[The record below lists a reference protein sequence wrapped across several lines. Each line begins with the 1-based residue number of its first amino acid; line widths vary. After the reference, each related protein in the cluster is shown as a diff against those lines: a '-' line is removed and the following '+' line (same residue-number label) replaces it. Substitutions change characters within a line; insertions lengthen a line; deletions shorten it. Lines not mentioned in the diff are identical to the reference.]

1 MQDVHARFSGACRCT
16 RHDVPTPRW
25 CLHLCMTVY
34 VQVDAGKAGGSSSMD
49 GDGRGVGSLSLQLEA
64 LLTWSSGGL

>member
-1 MQDVHARFSGACRCT
+1 
-16 RHDVPTPRW
+16 
-25 CLHLCMTVY
+25 MTVY